1 MERLSTM
8 ENVKSEQ
15 DKKIKVLTEHITNFS
30 SDIRKSVSVNEKL
43 KIDIERYKNVL
54 LV

>member
-15 DKKIKVLTEHITNFS
+15 DKKIKLLTEQIKN
-30 SDIRKSVSVNEKL
+30 ILLILEKVFL
-43 KIDIERYKNVL
+43 
-54 LV
+54 